1 MKLYCSIFLR
11 YRPNNRC
18 FVILRFYPLKEGFSF
33 FILGWFFISLSYN
46 VTEWRWWLC
55 NVWTHKIL
63 PVVGGTLLQK
73 FSPFLF
79 TILFKCPKLNVSL
92 PLTCTLSTDLL
103 VLVGY
108 CLNICMMIQNCS
120 FDVIMLLCVDLSF
133 LLTEFLLNYTDKKMP
148 F

>member
-1 MKLYCSIFLR
+1 MEMVALQRMNSQDPTSGWR
-11 YRPNNRC
+11 Y
-18 FVILRFYPLKEGFSF
+18 S
-33 FILGWFFISLSYN
+33 
-46 VTEWRWWLC
+46 
-55 NVWTHKIL
+55 
-63 PVVGGTLLQK
+63 LQK

-120 FDVIMLLCVDLSF
+120 FDVMMLLCVDLSF
-133 LLTEFLLNYTDKKMP
+133 PLTEFLLNYMDKKMP